1 MTRWLDF
8 AANSLGVL
16 LGAVFGLLMN
26 ILFFHRN

>member
-16 LGAVFGLLMN
+16 LGVLIGLLMRY
-26 ILFFHRN
+26 IVRRA

>member
-16 LGAVFGLLMN
+16 LGALIGLLMRY
-26 ILFFHRN
+26 IVRRA